1 MKSYLTVPTMCG
13 SSVADGSGRAGEGGL
28 FGLFRKA
35 RTMTGKGRVRAG
47 EGPVERVW
55 ESLMEPPL
63 GGAQCEDTCL
73 RCTKAK
79 LSTIRDCIADM
90 IAGPACEVRSVCSNH
105 KEPRWRC
112 RLSNV

>member
-35 RTMTGKGRVRAG
+35 RTMTGKGRGRAG
-47 EGPVERVW
+47 EGPIERVW

-63 GGAQCEDTCL
+63 GGAQCVLGSHVEFRET
-73 RCTKAK
+73 
-79 LSTIRDCIADM
+79 
-90 IAGPACEVRSVCSNH
+90 
-105 KEPRWRC
+105 
-112 RLSNV
+112 